1 MPRSIPVTSGQP
13 AGCVRALCAVAP
25 RAAEEALPSAVTIA
39 DLPNCCLLHILSSL
53 PIHARQCAA
62 CVCSRWCDLL
72 GTPSAWRDVFFDSE
86 ADAALRMT
94 PELLAAV
101 CARSAGCLTRLSLPE
116 GCTSLRPTVLLDIV
130 RVNPHLRELSALA
143 LRLPWSGTLL
153 KQALELAPN
162 MRLEV
167 DAFLVEGTPPGSSVA
182 LESSTDVDS
191 SGGALVRSLA
201 THRVTCRFLHVAGR
215 LWLRSLAAL
224 AAALAGGARVRS
236 LNLAFADVDDDG
248 ARVLSPGIGSLYELN
263 LRANGIRFAGCAALA
278 SRLAGSLRRLC
289 LASNPI
295 GRNGAIALGLA
306 LPSCALEVLDVSGCS
321 IDTEGC
327 VVLANGVASSKTL
340 LELLIGF
347 NRLGP
352 AGAAA
357 LAIALT
363 APTSQLVTLD
373 LEWTS
378 AGPAGAEAIGRAL
391 LQRDMRAMQRI
402 DLSSNGVTAPAIVP
416 LAAALGSSVLHTL
429 VLTNNARLGNG
440 GAAALAAGLIGQPNA
455 VLARLEL
462 GACGIRTAG
471 ALALARVLASPAT
484 HLCALNLAENAI
496 GVEGVNALTN
506 ALRDNRMLVELSL
519 SIANESPDA
528 PNRATEVTLVRT
540 PGRRPGPWR
549 GQVNAH
555 ALP

>member
-1 MPRSIPVTSGQP
+1 
-13 AGCVRALCAVAP
+13 
-25 RAAEEALPSAVTIA
+25 
-39 DLPNCCLLHILSSL
+39 
-53 PIHARQCAA
+53 
-62 CVCSRWCDLL
+62 
-72 GTPSAWRDVFFDSE
+72 
-86 ADAALRMT
+86 MT
-94 PELLAAV
+94 PELLTAL
-101 CARSAGCLTRLSLPE
+101 CARSAGQLNSLSLPE
-116 GCTSLRPTVLLDIV
+116 GCTALRPTALLDIV

-153 KQALELAPN
+153 KRALELAPN
-162 MRLEV
+162 IHLEV
-167 DAFLVEGTPPGSSVA
+167 DAFLVEGTPPGSSPA
-182 LESSTDVDS
+182 LESSTDADS

-201 THRVTCRFLHVAGR
+201 SHRVTCRFLHVAGR

-248 ARVLSPGIGSLYELN
+248 ARVLSPGISSLYELN
-263 LRANGIRFAGCAALA
+263 LRANGIRYAGCAALA

-295 GRNGAIALGLA
+295 GHNGAIALGVA

-327 VVLANGVASSKTL
+327 VVLAAGMASSATL

-357 LAIALT
+357 LALALT
-363 APTSQLVTLD
+363 APKSRLAVLD

-391 LQRDMRAMQRI
+391 LERVPRAMQRI
-402 DLSSNGVTAPAIVP
+402 DLSSNGVTALAIVP
-416 LAAALGSSVLHTL
+416 LAAALGSTILHTL
-429 VLTNNARLGNG
+429 VLTNNARLGNS
-440 GAAALAAGLIGQPNA
+440 GAAALAAGLVSQQNA

-496 GVEGVNALTN
+496 GAEGVNALTN
-506 ALRDNRMLVELSL
+506 ALRDNRKLVELSI
-519 SIANESPDA
+519 SIVNESPDA
-528 PNRATEVTLVRT
+528 ASRTTEVTLVRT

-549 GQVNAH
+549 GNVNAH

>member
-1 MPRSIPVTSGQP
+1 
-13 AGCVRALCAVAP
+13 
-25 RAAEEALPSAVTIA
+25 
-39 DLPNCCLLHILSSL
+39 
-53 PIHARQCAA
+53 
-62 CVCSRWCDLL
+62 
-72 GTPSAWRDVFFDSE
+72 
-86 ADAALRMT
+86 MT

-101 CARSAGCLTRLSLPE
+101 CARAAGRLTRLSLPE
-116 GCTSLRPTVLLDIV
+116 GCTALRPTAVLDIV

-153 KQALELAPN
+153 KQALELAPR

-167 DAFLVEGTPPGSSVA
+167 DAFLVEGTPPGSSAA
-182 LESSTDVDS
+182 LESSADVDS

-201 THRVTCRFLHVAGR
+201 SHRVTCRFLHVAGR

-224 AAALAGGARVRS
+224 ASALAGGAHVRS

-248 ARVLSPGIGSLYELN
+248 ARMLSPGIGSLYELN
-263 LRANGIRFAGCAALA
+263 LRANGIRHLGCTALA
-278 SRLAGSLRRLC
+278 ARLAGSLRRLC

-295 GRNGAIALGLA
+295 GRDGAFALGAA
-306 LPSCALEVLDVSGCS
+306 LPSCALELLDVSGCS

-327 VVLANGVASSKTL
+327 IALAAGVAASTTL

-352 AGAAA
+352 AGVVA
-357 LAIALT
+357 LASALAT
-363 APTSQLVTLD
+363 PTSQLAVLD
-373 LEWTS
+373 CEWTS

-391 LQRDMRAMQRI
+391 LQRGTRAMQRI
-402 DLSSNGVTAPAIVP
+402 DLSSNGINALAVVP
-416 LAAALGSSVLHTL
+416 LSAALASSILHTL
-429 VLTNNARLGNG
+429 VLTNNVHLGNG
-440 GAAALAAGLIGQPNA
+440 GAAALAAGLRQPGA

-462 GACGIRTAG
+462 GACGIRAGG

-484 HLCALNLAENAI
+484 HLCALNLAENGI
-496 GVEGVNALTN
+496 GAEGVNALTN
-506 ALRDNRMLVELSL
+506 ALRDNRKLVELSL
-519 SIANESPDA
+519 SIAAPDA
-528 PNRATEVTLVRT
+528 ASRATEVTLVRT

-549 GQVNAH
+549 GKVNVH